1 MPRDVDP
8 KRTRKALRQVRKLAA
23 LQDAATLVAGETPAD
38 YSGWEKEFLS
48 EVEARLDKY
57 GSAFADPGKG
67 RPEDALSNLQAQK
80 LKEIERKARGKAR
93 QAARLAFIAA
103 AGDVSPP
110 VFTSTATSA
119 RVGSTNIVPS
129 PNGTS
134 APAKASI

>member
-80 LKEIERKARGKAR
+80 LKEIERKARGKDKPPDSDRAHAKPRSSFGKKGYTPRPAR
-93 QAARLAFIAA
+93 QLNE
-103 AGDVSPP
+103 DEE
-110 VFTSTATSA
+110 
-119 RVGSTNIVPS
+119 
-129 PNGTS
+129 
-134 APAKASI
+134 